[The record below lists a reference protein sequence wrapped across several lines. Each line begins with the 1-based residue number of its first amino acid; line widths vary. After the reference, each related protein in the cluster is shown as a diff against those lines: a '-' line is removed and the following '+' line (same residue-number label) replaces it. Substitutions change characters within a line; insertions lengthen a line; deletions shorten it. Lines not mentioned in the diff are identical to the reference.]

1 MAKLKRLVAPKFWR
15 LEKKKSTLT
24 VAVRPGAHKK
34 FESIPMQILLR
45 EILKI
50 AETGK
55 EVNAIL
61 QNKQILVDGKI
72 IKDHAFPVGLMD
84 VVSIP
89 QIRKSYRIAVSKD
102 GLIPIEIPENEAKMK
117 LAKVRSKNTLRKGK
131 LQLNLSGGR
140 NILAGKKDYAT
151 GDSILIELPGNKI
164 LDHFKLEK
172 GSAALIT
179 KGKNSGKIVKIQ
191 KVQKGQI
198 IADFDGKETEIKKD
212 YLFVVGKNSPAIK
225 VSD

>member
-15 LEKKKSTLT
+15 LKKKKSTWT

-34 FESIPMQILLR
+34 FESIPLQILLR
-45 EILKI
+45 DILKY

-55 EVNAIL
+55 EANSIL
-61 QNKQILVDGKI
+61 QSKQILVGGKI
-72 IKDHAFPVGLMD
+72 IKHHNFPVGLMD

-89 QIRKSYRIAVSKD
+89 QLKKNYRIVVSKK
-102 GLIPIEIPENEAKMK
+102 GLIPIEIPENEAKTQ
-117 LAKVRSKNTLRKGK
+117 LAKVLSKTVVRKGK

-140 NILAGKKDYAT
+140 NILTDKKDYAT

-172 GSAALIT
+172 GSAALII
-179 KGKNSGKIVKIQ
+179 KGYNSGRIVKIH
-191 KVQKGQI
+191 KVQKGEI
-198 IADFDGKETEIKKD
+198 IADFDGKETEVKKD

-225 VSD
+225 VSE